1 MIRTQSAIVWAAV
14 SNLRSARERNCAGFV
29 VLPEGAVCLSI
40 AIDQSLEWSA
50 LGTPLPHIDLVV
62 SQNHLCIDDL
72 AAVWT
77 NAASQL
83 VKDIVGVFLSCL
95 SNVCHNASAGDFLS
109 AHTFASSLLSGYR
122 ITLDSP
128 RINRPDTPASRFS
141 TVM

>member
-14 SNLRSARERNCAGFV
+14 SNFRSARERNCAGFV
-29 VLPEGAVCLSI
+29 VLREGAVCLSI

-50 LGTPLPHIDLVV
+50 RGTALPHIDLIV
-62 SQNHLCIDDL
+62 SQNHLGIDDL

-95 SNVCHNASAGDFLS
+95 SNVCHNASAAGLLS
-109 AHTFASSLLSGYR
+109 AHTFTSSLLRGYR
-122 ITLDSP
+122 ITFDSP
-128 RINRPDTPASRFS
+128 RINRPDIPATRF
-141 TVM
+141 